1 MATNIGT
8 GPQDIP
14 LNQYLGDLAF
24 QDTHATSFF
33 RVLASD
39 PATGVVG
46 ECYFNS
52 TDSKV
57 KVYDGTAWADLAS
70 GGGSSSGTVL
80 SSRELSTLGSPIG
93 DMTQD
98 GGLASAFNGVTT
110 GNFTTGARKDPST
123 GCSIGRNFGQSVELT
138 DITIYRP
145 DGDGTSGS
153 NCFPGSGGGTNN
165 ITFQKSNDGSSWT
178 TVATANGTTNKS
190 LTVTFQATSAQYWRV
205 AFTGDSN
212 GGTVQEMIFQNHNAA
227 YTTRGLIFDWDPG
240 NVVGFSD
247 GGGIAN
253 GSDLRTG
260 LRHAETELSTNNFDL
275 RVNGG
280 SFVYRT
286 GDGGYIDST
295 TSQGR
300 ISMDGAAVEN
310 ALDAATSLTLT
321 CWFQSD
327 GSSRQVLISRFG
339 TGFNDQFNHIVDP
352 TGDFHSNSTG
362 VIANTAQNHN
372 FNAWSNNTWHL
383 CHFVY
388 NVSDGI
394 ARWYID
400 GSQVG
405 TSNWGTDGGNG
416 LSGAGTSGFGIMSR
430 ADRLEDLVGFMGPVR
445 IHDVALTPT
454 EVTADWNA
462 QKARYGY

>member
-1 MATNIGT
+1 MSPIFVGNRRIY
-8 GPQDIP
+8 GPE
-14 LNQYLGDLAF
+14 
-24 QDTHATSFF
+24 
-33 RVLASD
+33 ASD
-39 PATGVVG
+39 PNGLGTSDEGSVV
-46 ECYFNS
+46 YNT
-52 TDSKV
+52 TDDALKSW
-57 KVYDGTAWADLAS
+57 DGSAWNASS
-70 GGGSSSGTVL
+70 GGGASGASL

-145 DGDGTSGS
+145 DGDGLTGS
-153 NCFPGSGGGTNN
+153 NCFPGSGGGINN

-240 NVVGFSD
+240 NVVGFSN

-260 LRHAETELSTNNFDL
+260 LRHAQTELSTNNFDL

-286 GDGGYIDST
+286 GEGGYIDST

-300 ISMDGAAVEN
+300 ISMDGAAIES
-310 ALDAATSLTLT
+310 ALDAAVSMTIA
-321 CWFQSD
+321 CWFQSN
-327 GSSRQVLISRFG
+327 GASRQVLVSRYG
-339 TGFNDQFNHIVDP
+339 TGFPNQFNHIVDP
-352 TGDFHSNSTG
+352 TGDFHYNSSG
-362 VIANTAQNHN
+362 SIAGASGDID
-372 FNAWSNNTWHL
+372 NATNYWNNNTWHL
-383 CHFVY
+383 SHWVY
-388 NVSDGI
+388 NVGDGVM
-394 ARWYID
+394 RWYID
-400 GSQVG
+400 GSQVA
-405 TSNWGTDGGNG
+405 TNSVGTDGGNG
-416 LSGAGTSGFGIMSR
+416 LSTSGTSGFGIMSR
-430 ADRLEDLVGFMGPVR
+430 ADDFERLIGHMGPVR
-445 IHDVALTPT
+445 IHDVALTSQ
-454 EVTADWNA
+454 EIGSDWANE
-462 QKARYGY
+462 RTRFGV

>member
-1 MATNIGT
+1 MSPIFVGNRRIY
-8 GPQDIP
+8 GPE
-14 LNQYLGDLAF
+14 
-24 QDTHATSFF
+24 
-33 RVLASD
+33 ASD
-39 PATGVVG
+39 PSGLGTSDEGSVV
-46 ECYFNS
+46 YNT
-52 TDSKV
+52 TDDALKSW
-57 KVYDGTAWADLAS
+57 DGSAWNASS
-70 GGGSSSGTVL
+70 GGGASGASL
-80 SSRELSTLGSPIG
+80 SSRVLSTLGSPIG

-145 DGDGTSGS
+145 DGDGSSGS

-190 LTVTFQATSAQYWRV
+190 LTVTFPATSAQYWRV

-240 NVVGFSD
+240 NVVGFSN

-260 LRHAETELSTNNFDL
+260 LRHAQTELSTNNFDL

-286 GDGGYIDST
+286 NDGGYIDST

-321 CWFQSD
+321 CWFQSN
-327 GSSRQVLISRFG
+327 GASRQVLISRFG

-352 TGDFHSNSTG
+352 TGDFHYNSSG
-362 VIANTAQNHN
+362 VISGTAGDIN
-372 FNAWSNNTWHL
+372 NATNYWNNNTWHL
-383 CHFVY
+383 CHWVY
-388 NVSDGI
+388 SVSDGI

-400 GSQVG
+400 GSATG
-405 TSNWGTDGGNG
+405 ATANFGTDGGNG
-416 LSGAGTSGFGIMSR
+416 LSGSGTSGFGIMSR
-430 ADRLEDLVGFMGPVR
+430 GDDFERLVGFMGPVR